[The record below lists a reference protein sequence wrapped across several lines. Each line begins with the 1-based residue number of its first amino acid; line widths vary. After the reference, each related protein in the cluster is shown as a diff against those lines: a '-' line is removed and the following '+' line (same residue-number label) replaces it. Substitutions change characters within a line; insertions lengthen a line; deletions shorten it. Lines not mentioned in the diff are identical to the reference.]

1 MIQVVDTIF
10 PHTKM
15 VRCSEEEAEIIRKI
29 AGVRWLKQIGR
40 GGEYTI
46 EVYKRFDVN
55 GVVEE
60 VKRQL
65 EEGKAVDEIY
75 SPD

>member
-1 MIQVVDTIF
+1 MIQVIDTVF

-29 AGVRWLKQIGR
+29 AGVRWLKQIGS

-46 EVYKRFDVN
+46 EVYKRFDVD

-65 EEGKAVDEIY
+65 EVARE
-75 SPD
+75 